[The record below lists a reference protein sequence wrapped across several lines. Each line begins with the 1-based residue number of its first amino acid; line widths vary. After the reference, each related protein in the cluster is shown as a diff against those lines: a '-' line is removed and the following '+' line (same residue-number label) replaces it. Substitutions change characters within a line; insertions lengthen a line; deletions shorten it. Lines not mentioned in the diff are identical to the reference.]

1 MNPVMPD
8 FYDIWDDPDPDRV
21 QAILRHAVDLLPG
34 ELNEFRCED
43 LTMTIKNAVDRLHEL
58 KFQD

>member
-1 MNPVMPD
+1 MPD